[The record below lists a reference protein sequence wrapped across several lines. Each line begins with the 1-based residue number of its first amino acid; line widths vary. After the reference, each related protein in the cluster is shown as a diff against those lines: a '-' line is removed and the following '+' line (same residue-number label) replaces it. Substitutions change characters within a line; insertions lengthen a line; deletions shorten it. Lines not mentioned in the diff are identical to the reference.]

1 MSLTINEDEFYE
13 KYRHNKVRGHVD
25 YDGKWDD
32 DTNQKN
38 MEQWPVEG
46 GYRTWVVYNY
56 TLTPNQGGDKAVYRI
71 CESEA
76 EAIAIVRM
84 LNTIFES
91 HVTVEFD
98 KETLTEGEEEVMTYE
113 HQMVTWAYA

>member
-1 MSLTINEDEFYE
+1 MSLTISEKEFNT
-13 KYRHNKVRGHVD
+13 KYKHNKVRGHVD
-25 YDGKWDD
+25 YDGRWDD
-32 DTNQKN
+32 DTNRK
-38 MEQWPVEG
+38 EEG
-46 GYRTWVVYNY
+46 NYQTWVVYNY
-56 TLTPNQGGDKAVYRI
+56 TLTPNAGGDKAVYRV
-71 CESEA
+71 CESES

-98 KETLTEGEEEVMTYE
+98 IDDDDREQGVEEVMTYE